1 MSDEKLVDG
10 FGEVEKDA
18 IGEIMNITMGSAATA
33 VSNMLSAK
41 VWITTPT
48 VTVVSAKDLSF
59 PELEPSIMVKI
70 KYIQGVEGQN
80 VLVLKQNDVQLILDQ
95 LMGLPLEVTDDFK
108 FDEMNISAVCEVMNQ
123 MMGASAT
130 ALSEIIDTTIDISTP
145 EAIVQDNGTTVSSLY
160 DLSEN
165 DNVVS
170 IKFNLTIDGVINSE
184 FISILSI
191 DLAKE
196 MANKMMA
203 GYGGSLEDTAKPAEP
218 APAPQPAAPAPAP
231 APASAPA
238 ADPSASSSGGTL
250 SQNEIEALIN
260 GSAASAPSA
269 NSTPAA
275 GTAAPD
281 MNMGMQMPGNMP
293 NNAMPNNAMPNN
305 MGMQNNGMMPNNAM
319 PNQPMQN
326 MGMPNQQMQGNMMGM
341 QGSNM
346 PNNMGMQ
353 QYGYDPNMQQNSPYG
368 MYPQQMNGQMQPNMY
383 GQSYGQPYGQQYN
396 QPYSQPAVNIQPV
409 KLQNFESN
417 EKSNLTQEQNN
428 NLNLLMGVPLNV
440 SVEIGSTTKKV
451 KEILEFS
458 QGTIIELERQ
468 AGAPVDIIVNG
479 NLIAK
484 GDVVV
489 IDDNFAVRITE
500 IIKSKFLDNLGKE

>member
-184 FISILSI
+184 FISVLSI

-218 APAPQPAAPAPAP
+218 APAPQPAAPAP
-231 APASAPA
+231 APA

-293 NNAMPNNAMPNN
+293 NNAMPN
-305 MGMQNNGMMPNNAM
+305 
-319 PNQPMQN
+319 QPMQN

-368 MYPQQMNGQMQPNMY
+368 MYPQQMNGHMQPNMY

>member
-184 FISILSI
+184 FISVLSI

-218 APAPQPAAPAPAP
+218 APAPQPAAPA
-231 APASAPA
+231 
-238 ADPSASSSGGTL
+238 ADPSASSAGGTL

-275 GTAAPD
+275 DTAAPD
-281 MNMGMQMPGNMP
+281 MNMGMQMPGN
-293 NNAMPNNAMPNN
+293 MPNNAMPNN

-341 QGSNM
+341 QGNVPGNM

-368 MYPQQMNGQMQPNMY
+368 MYPQQMNGQMQPNM
-383 GQSYGQPYGQQYN
+383 YGQPYGQQYN

>member
-145 EAIVQDNGTTVSSLY
+145 EAIVQDTGTTVSSLY
-160 DLSEN
+160 DLSDD

-184 FISILSI
+184 FISVLSI

-203 GYGGSLEDTAKPAEP
+203 GYGGVLEDTAKPAEP
-218 APAPQPAAPAPAP
+218 APAPQPAAPA
-231 APASAPA
+231 
-238 ADPSASSSGGTL
+238 ADSSSSSSSDGGTL
-250 SQNEIEALIN
+250 SQAEIEALIN
-260 GSAASAPSA
+260 GSAAAVSSA

-275 GTAAPD
+275 STAAPD
-281 MNMGMQMPGNMP
+281 MNMGMQGNV
-293 NNAMPNNAMPNN
+293 PNNAMPNN
-305 MGMQNNGMMPNNAM
+305 MGMQGNMPGNMPNNMGMQNNGMM

-341 QGSNM
+341 QGSNV

-353 QYGYDPNMQQNSPYG
+353 QYGYDPNMQQNNPYG

-383 GQSYGQPYGQQYN
+383 GQPYGQQYN
-396 QPYSQPAVNIQPV
+396 QPYSQPAMNIQPV

>member
-184 FISILSI
+184 FISVLSL

-203 GYGGSLEDTAKPAEP
+203 GYGGVLEDTAKPAEP
-218 APAPQPAAPAPAP
+218 APAPQPAAPA
-231 APASAPA
+231 
-238 ADPSASSSGGTL
+238 ADPSASSAGGTL
-250 SQNEIEALIN
+250 SQAEIEALIN
-260 GSAASAPSA
+260 GSAAAAPSA

-341 QGSNM
+341 QSNVPGNVPGNM

-368 MYPQQMNGQMQPNMY
+368 MYPQQMNGQMQPNM
-383 GQSYGQPYGQQYN
+383 YGQPYGQQYN

>member
-184 FISILSI
+184 FISVLSL

-196 MANKMMA
+196 MAKKMMA
-203 GYGGSLEDTAKPAEP
+203 GYGGTLEDTAKPAEP
-218 APAPQPAAPAPAP
+218 APAPQPAAPAT
-231 APASAPA
+231 
-238 ADPSASSSGGTL
+238 DPSASSSGGSTL
-250 SQNEIEALIN
+250 SQAEIEALIN
-260 GSAASAPSA
+260 GSAATAPSA

-293 NNAMPNNAMPNN
+293 NNAMPNN

-326 MGMPNQQMQGNMMGM
+326 MSMPNQQMQGNMMGM
-341 QGSNM
+341 QGSNMPGNM

-368 MYPQQMNGQMQPNMY
+368 MYPQQMNGQMHPNM
-383 GQSYGQPYGQQYN
+383 YGQPYGQQYN

>member
-184 FISILSI
+184 FISVLSI

-218 APAPQPAAPAPAP
+218 APAPQPAAPA
-231 APASAPA
+231 APA

-275 GTAAPD
+275 GTVAPD

>member
-184 FISILSI
+184 FISVLSI

-218 APAPQPAAPAPAP
+218 APAPQPAAPAPA
-231 APASAPA
+231 SAPA
-238 ADPSASSSGGTL
+238 APDPSASSSGGTL

-293 NNAMPNNAMPNN
+293 NNA
-305 MGMQNNGMMPNNAM
+305 MPNNAM

-383 GQSYGQPYGQQYN
+383 GPSYGQPYGQQYN